1 MAKDITAKARLN
13 EAGIRASASLS
24 DNVKAGASLGQT
36 VIIGGTTDYERLR
49 NLPSIEG
56 VPLIGDKTF
65 PQLNMT
71 KLTNSEIEAL
81 LQ

>member
-1 MAKDITAKARLN
+1 MAKDIRANAQLQQNT
-13 EAGIRASASLS
+13 IRASASVTGTL
-24 DNVKAGASLGQT
+24 GATATLGQT
-36 VIIGGTTDYERLR
+36 VTVGGTTDYERLR

-56 VPLIGDKTF
+56 VTLIGDMTF
-65 PQLNMT
+65 PQLNMS

>member
-1 MAKDITAKARLN
+1 MAKDIRATGKISNMEIKTHARLSKN
-13 EAGIRASASLS
+13 IEASAR
-24 DNVKAGASLGQT
+24 VGQT
-36 VIIGGTTDYERLR
+36 VTIGGTTDYERLR

-56 VPLIGDKTF
+56 VTLIGNKTF
-65 PQLNMT
+65 PQLNMS

>member
-1 MAKDITAKARLN
+1 MAKDIRVNAQLQQNT
-13 EAGIRASASLS
+13 IRANAS
-24 DNVKAGASLGQT
+24 VTGTMGASATLGQT
-36 VIIGGTTDYERLR
+36 VTGGTTDYERLR

-56 VPLIGDKTF
+56 VTLIGNKTF
-65 PQLNMT
+65 PQLNMS

>member
-1 MAKDITAKARLN
+1 MAKDIRVSAQLQQNTIHATASVT
-13 EAGIRASASLS
+13 GTMSASAT
-24 DNVKAGASLGQT
+24 LGQT
-36 VIIGGTTDYERLR
+36 VTVSGTTDYEHLR

-56 VPLIGDKTF
+56 VTLIGDKTF
-65 PQLNMT
+65 PQLNMS

>member
-13 EAGIRASASLS
+13 EAEIRASASLS

-36 VIIGGTTDYERLR
+36 VLTSGTSDYEKLR
-49 NLPSIEG
+49 NKPRIEG
-56 VPLIGDKTF
+56 VELVGDLSF
-65 PQLNMT
+65 PQLNMSR
-71 KLTNSEIEAL
+71 LTNSEIEAL